1 MRLVQPEIRRGSWWV
16 LVTFEIKINGW
27 ADLTLRN
34 QVSKY
39 YARGNLVKY
48 LKGLSEFEYAKVDT
62 LKIIHEIS
70 KGMTYLH
77 KQGVLHGD
85 LKVQQLSGS

>member
-16 LVTFEIKINGW
+16 LVTFEIKIKGW
-27 ADLTLRN
+27 ADLTLRK

-39 YARGNLVKY
+39 YASGNLVKY
-48 LKGLSEFEYAKVDT
+48 LKGLSDFEYAKVDT
-62 LKIIHEIS
+62 LKMIHQIS
-70 KGMTYLH
+70 KGMAYLH

>member
-1 MRLVQPEIRRGSWWV
+1 MV
-16 LVTFEIKINGW
+16 LGGYLLPLKSKIKGW
-27 ADLTLRN
+27 ADLTLRK

-39 YARGNLVKY
+39 YVSGSLVKY
-48 LKGLSEFEYAKVDT
+48 LKGLSDFEYAKVDT
-62 LKIIHEIS
+62 LKMIHEIS
-70 KGMTYLH
+70 KGMAYLH